1 MALGVK
7 FKRKSYID
15 QCEDPYDYYDP
26 IKEGGVIETED
37 YYIIEGEGT
46 YPNHGIPK
54 DDVIEYEYYNAD

>member
-15 QCEDPYDYYDP
+15 QYEDPYDYYDP
-26 IKEGGVIETED
+26 IEEGCVTETED
-37 YYIIEGEGT
+37 NYIIEST
-46 YPNHGIPK
+46 YFDHIIPK